1 MTLLLLLFLVETP
14 VEILRQKALAD
25 TTAWN
30 LLESLTTEVGPR
42 LAGSPADAAATSW
55 ALAKMGEL
63 PFDRVWREEVTI
75 PLWQRGEAH
84 AAITSPFPQPLIV
97 TALGFSP
104 GTPAGGVE
112 AEVVEFSD
120 LAALQAAEPQ
130 KLLGKIAFINRSM
143 ERMRD
148 GSGYGPA
155 VAARA
160 KGAEIAA
167 GKGAIAFLLRSVGTD
182 SHRLPHTGMQQLS
195 PDRLPIPAA
204 ALSVPDAEQLARAL
218 KRGPVSLS
226 LFLGCR
232 LLGEATTYN
241 VLGEILGREKGIVL
255 LGAHLDSWDLGTGA
269 VDDGAGV
276 AIVLAAASLVAKL
289 GRPKNSVR
297 VVLFA
302 AEEIG
307 IFGGRAYAEAHADE
321 LSRHL
326 VAAESDFGAGRIY
339 RFDSALPGSAKAP
352 LEAIAAA
359 LAPLGI
365 ERGGKAQGGPDLG
378 PMAARGVPVVTL
390 AQDGSDYFDLHH
402 TANDT
407 LDKVDPKALAQN
419 VAAYAVFTALAAED
433 LTNSAPAE

>member
-1 MTLLLLLFLVETP
+1 MTLLLFLILAETP
-14 VEILRQKALAD
+14 METFRQKALAD
-25 TTAWN
+25 STAWN

-42 LAGSPADAAATSW
+42 LAGSPADGAATAW
-55 ALAKMGEL
+55 ALGKMGEL
-63 PFDRVWREEVTI
+63 AFDRVWREEVTI
-75 PLWQRGEAH
+75 PLWQRGEAR

-104 GTPAGGVE
+104 GTPAGGLE
-112 AEVVEFSD
+112 AEVVELAD
-120 LAALQAAEPQ
+120 LAALEAAEPENL
-130 KLLGKIAFINRSM
+130 KGRIAFINRTM
-143 ERMRD
+143 ERLRD

-155 VAARA
+155 VAARG

-167 GKGAIAFLLRSVGTD
+167 AKGAIAFLLRSVGTD

-195 PDRLPIPAA
+195 PDRPAIPAA

-218 KRGPVSLS
+218 QRGPVRLS
-226 LFLGCR
+226 LFLGCQV
-232 LLGEATTYN
+232 LGEATTYN
-241 VLGEILGREKGIVL
+241 VLGEITGREAGLVL

-276 AIVLAAASLVAKL
+276 AIVMAAASLVAKN
-289 GRPKNSVR
+289 GRPKNTVR

-307 IFGGRAYAEAHADE
+307 IFGGRAYAEAHARE
-321 LSRHL
+321 LPHHL

-339 RFDSALPGSAKAP
+339 RFDSALPNSATAAM
-352 LEAIAAA
+352 EAIAAA

-390 AQDGSDYFDLHH
+390 AQDGLDYFDLHH

-419 VAAYAVFTALAAED
+419 VAAYAVFTALAAEA
-433 LTNSAPAE
+433 L